1 MKKEAKVNALP
12 LFPLNVVLFP
22 GQSLPLHIF
31 EPRYRV
37 MIQQCMENNEPFG
50 IVLAYEPDIPV
61 EIGTTARVTEVKQ
74 LPDGRMDIVT
84 MGESRFRIH
93 SIRQSEHGY
102 LLGEVTIHPFSGE
115 PEQSRT
121 NLLAKAMRRYL
132 QLLSAA
138 SGMRLRVDQMPT
150 DPLELAL
157 FAAIALRL
165 PLDEKQ
171 ALLDEET
178 LNGLMQSEIEFL
190 SVENH
195 QTAIAM
201 AAIVPPEDMHGF
213 CRN

>member
-1 MKKEAKVNALP
+1 
-12 LFPLNVVLFP
+12 
-22 GQSLPLHIF
+22 
-31 EPRYRV
+31 
-37 MIQQCMENNEPFG
+37 
-50 IVLAYEPDIPV
+50 
-61 EIGTTARVTEVKQ
+61 VTEVKQ

-102 LLGEVTIHPFSGE
+102 LLGEVTLHPFSGE
-115 PEQSRT
+115 PEPSRT
-121 NLLAKAMRRYL
+121 SSLTKVMRRYL

-178 LNGLMQSEIEFL
+178 LGGLMQSEIEFL